1 MSEVLN
7 MARIN
12 KELQIDIRANFATR
26 MRSLGK
32 TPKDIEQLNLFLDLS
47 LSDVNDIAWY
57 DE

>member
-1 MSEVLN
+1 